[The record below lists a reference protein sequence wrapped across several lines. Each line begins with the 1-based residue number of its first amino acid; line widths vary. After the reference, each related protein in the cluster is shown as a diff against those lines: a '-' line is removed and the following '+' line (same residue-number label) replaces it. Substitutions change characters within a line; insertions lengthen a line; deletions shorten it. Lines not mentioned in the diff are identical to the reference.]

1 MAKAEY
7 KKWQEP
13 DNLIKLQGWARD
25 GLTNEQI
32 AQKIGVR
39 RETISVWCSKYPN
52 IANALKKGKEVIDYE
67 IENSL
72 ISTMKKHKI
81 KTTTYKMVKKDD
93 LVLKAERTKFMNMF
107 KLDHPDATKEQ
118 ILIATAENVAVYER
132 IPMTETVTEVD
143 PNVSSMIFW
152 LKNRKPDVYRD
163 QTFKK
168 LNEANARKAIAEANI
183 SEKQL
188 KALEDADNPDNATV
202 VVDDISKLKE
212 LRDKNADS
220 STKQGD

>member
-152 LKNRKPDVYRD
+152 LKNRRSDVYRD
-163 QTFKK
+163 QAFKK
-168 LNEANARKAIAEANI
+168 LNEAQARKAIAEANI

-188 KALEDADNPDNATV
+188 KALEEADNPDNATV

-212 LRDKNADS
+212 LRDKNANS
-220 STKQGD
+220 ATKQGD

>member
-1 MAKAEY
+1 MARAEY

-188 KALEDADNPDNATV
+188 KALEEADNPDNATV

>member
-107 KLDHPDATKEQ
+107 KLDHPNATKEQ
-118 ILIATAENVAVYER
+118 ILIATAENVAIYER

-168 LNEANARKAIAEANI
+168 LNEANARKAIAEAGI
-183 SEKQL
+183 SEAQL
-188 KALEDADNPDNATV
+188 KSLKEEDDPDNRTV
-202 VVDDISKLKE
+202 IVDDISKLKE
-212 LRDKNADS
+212 LKDHEN
-220 STKQGD
+220 STDKQGD

>member
-1 MAKAEY
+1 MARAEY

-188 KALEDADNPDNATV
+188 KALEEADNPDNRTV
-202 VVDDISKLKE
+202 IVDDISKLKE
-212 LRDKNADS
+212 LKDHEN
-220 STKQGD
+220 STDKQGD

>member
-81 KTTTYKMVKKDD
+81 KTTTYKMIKKDD

-168 LNEANARKAIAEANI
+168 LNEAQARKAIAEANI

-188 KALEDADNPDNATV
+188 KALEEADNPDNRTV
-202 VVDDISKLKE
+202 IVDDISKLKE
-212 LRDKNADS
+212 LKDHEN
-220 STKQGD
+220 STDKQGD

>member
-7 KKWQEP
+7 KKWLEP
-13 DNLIKLQGWARD
+13 DNLTKLRSWARD

-32 AQKIGVR
+32 AKKIGVKR
-39 RETISVWCSKYPN
+39 QTFQRWVKTYSDISD
-52 IANALKKGKEVIDYE
+52 ALKKGKEVVDAE
-67 IENSL
+67 IEENL
-72 ISTMKKHKI
+72 ISTMKKHTL
-81 KTTTYKMVKKDD
+81 KTTTYAMVKKDEM
-93 LVLKAERTKFMNMF
+93 VLKAERTKFMNMY
-107 KLDHPDATKEQ
+107 KLDHPEATKNE
-118 ILIATAENVAVYER
+118 ILIATAENVGVYER
-132 IPMTETVTEVD
+132 IAQRQVVTEVD

-152 LKNRKPDVYRD
+152 LKNREPDKYRD

-168 LNEANARKAIAEANI
+168 LNEAQARKAIAEANI

>member
-1 MAKAEY
+1 MARAEY

-188 KALEDADNPDNATV
+188 KALEEADNPDNRTV
-202 VVDDISKLKE
+202 IVDDISKLKE
-212 LRDKNADS
+212 LKDHEN
-220 STKQGD
+220 STDKQGN

>member
-107 KLDHPDATKEQ
+107 KLDHPNATKEQ
-118 ILIATAENVAVYER
+118 ILIATAENVAIYER

-188 KALEDADNPDNATV
+188 KALEEADNPENATV
-202 VVDDISKLKE
+202 IVDDIGKLKE
-212 LRDKNADS
+212 LRDKHANSAD
-220 STKQGD
+220 KQRD

>member
-7 KKWQEP
+7 KKWLEP
-13 DNLIKLQGWARD
+13 DNLTKLRGWARD

-32 AQKIGVR
+32 AKKIGVR
-39 RETISVWCSKYPN
+39 RETISTWCSKYPN

-72 ISTMKKHKI
+72 ISTMKKHTI
-81 KTTTYKMVKKDD
+81 TTTQYKMVKKDAM
-93 LVLKAERTKFMNMF
+93 VLKAERTKFMNMY

-118 ILIATAENVAVYER
+118 ILISTAENVEVYEQ
-132 IPMTETVTEVD
+132 IPMIKTVTEVD

-168 LNEANARKAIAEANI
+168 LNEANARKAIAEAGI
-183 SEKQL
+183 SEAQL
-188 KALEDADNPDNATV
+188 KSLQEEDNPDNRTV
-202 VVDDISKLKE
+202 IVDDISKMKE
-212 LRDKNADS
+212 LRDHAN
-220 STKQGD
+220 STDKQGN

>member
-188 KALEDADNPDNATV
+188 KALEEADNPDNRTV

>member
-1 MAKAEY
+1 MARAEY
-7 KKWQEP
+7 KKWLEP

-32 AQKIGVR
+32 AQKIGVSR
-39 RETISVWCSKYPN
+39 QTISVWCSKYRD
-52 IANALKKGKEVIDYE
+52 IADALKKGKEVIDYE

-72 ISTMKKHKI
+72 ISTMKKHTI
-81 KTTTYKMVKKDD
+81 TTTQYKMVKKDV
-93 LVLKAERTKFMNMF
+93 LILKAERTKFMNMY

-132 IPMTETVTEVD
+132 IPMIETVTEVD

-152 LKNRKPDVYRD
+152 LKNRKPDIYRD

-168 LNEANARKAIAEANI
+168 LNEANARKAIAEAGI
-183 SEKQL
+183 SEAQL
-188 KALEDADNPDNATV
+188 KALKEEDNPGNRTV
-202 VVDDISKLKE
+202 IIDDILKLKE
-212 LRDKNADS
+212 LRDHES
-220 STKQGD
+220 STTK

>member
-1 MAKAEY
+1 MARAEY

-152 LKNRKPDVYRD
+152 LKNRKPDKYRD

-168 LNEANARKAIAEANI
+168 LNEAQARKAIAEANI

-188 KALEDADNPDNATV
+188 NALEEADNPDNATV

>member
-1 MAKAEY
+1 MARAEY

-32 AQKIGVR
+32 AQKIGVSR
-39 RETISVWCSKYPN
+39 QTISVWCGKYRD
-52 IANALKKGKEVIDYE
+52 IADALKKGKEVIDYE

-72 ISTMKKHKI
+72 ISTMKKHTI
-81 KTTTYKMVKKDD
+81 TTTQYKMVKKDA
-93 LVLKAERTKFMNMF
+93 LILKAERTKFMNMY

-132 IPMTETVTEVD
+132 IPMIETVTEVD

-168 LNEANARKAIAEANI
+168 LNEANARKAIAEAGI
-183 SEKQL
+183 SEAQL
-188 KALEDADNPDNATV
+188 KALKEEDNPGNRTV
-202 VVDDISKLKE
+202 IIDDISKLKE
-212 LRDKNADS
+212 LRDHES
-220 STKQGD
+220 STTKQGD

>member
-1 MAKAEY
+1 
-7 KKWQEP
+7 
-13 DNLIKLQGWARD
+13 
-25 GLTNEQI
+25 
-32 AQKIGVR
+32 
-39 RETISVWCSKYPN
+39 
-52 IANALKKGKEVIDYE
+52 
-67 IENSL
+67 
-72 ISTMKKHKI
+72 MKKHKI

-188 KALEDADNPDNATV
+188 KALEEADNPDNRTV
-202 VVDDISKLKE
+202 IVDDISKLKE
-212 LRDKNADS
+212 LKDHEN
-220 STKQGD
+220 STDKQGN

>member
-1 MAKAEY
+1 MARAEY

-188 KALEDADNPDNATV
+188 KALEDADNPDNRTV
-202 VVDDISKLKE
+202 IVDDISKLKE
-212 LRDKNADS
+212 LKDHENSAD
-220 STKQGD
+220 KQGD

>member
-188 KALEDADNPDNATV
+188 KALEEADNPENATV
-202 VVDDISKLKE
+202 IVDDISKLKE

-220 STKQGD
+220 STKQGN

>member
-1 MAKAEY
+1 MARAEY

-152 LKNRKPDVYRD
+152 LKNRKPDKYRD

-168 LNEANARKAIAEANI
+168 LNEAQARKAIAEANI

-188 KALEDADNPDNATV
+188 KALEEADNPDNATV

>member
-1 MAKAEY
+1 MARAEY

-72 ISTMKKHKI
+72 ISTMKKHRI

-107 KLDHPDATKEQ
+107 KLDHPNATKEQ
-118 ILIATAENVAVYER
+118 ILIATAENVAIYER

-168 LNEANARKAIAEANI
+168 LNEANARKAIADAGI
-183 SEKQL
+183 SEAQL
-188 KALEDADNPDNATV
+188 KSLKEEDNPSNRTV
-202 VVDDISKLKE
+202 IVDDVAKMKE
-212 LRDKNADS
+212 LRDHEN
-220 STKQGD
+220 STDNEGD

>member
-1 MAKAEY
+1 MAKGKY
-7 KKWQEP
+7 KKWLEP
-13 DNLIKLQGWARD
+13 DNLTKLEGWARD
-25 GLTNEQI
+25 GLKDTQI
-32 AQKIGVR
+32 ADNMGINVSTLYTWKNRYSEIN
-39 RETISVWCSKYPN
+39 E
-52 IANALKKGKEVIDYE
+52 ALKKGKEVVDYE

-72 ISTMKKHKI
+72 ISTMKKHTL
-81 KTTTYKMVKKDD
+81 TTTQYKMVKKDK
-93 LVLKAERTKFMNMF
+93 LVLQAERKKFANMY
-107 KLDHPDATKEQ
+107 KLEHPEATKMQ
-118 ILIATAENVAVYER
+118 ILIAVAEHIPVYEQ
-132 IPMTETVTEVD
+132 IPYVKTVTEID
-143 PNVSSMIFW
+143 PNISSMIFW
-152 LKNRKPDVYRD
+152 LKNRRPEKYRD

-168 LNEANARKAIAEANI
+168 LNEAQARKAIAEANI

>member
-1 MAKAEY
+1 MARAEY

-188 KALEDADNPDNATV
+188 KALEEADNPDNRTV
-202 VVDDISKLKE
+202 IVDDISKLKE
-212 LRDKNADS
+212 LKDHENSAD
-220 STKQGD
+220 KQGN

>member
-188 KALEDADNPDNATV
+188 KALEEADNPDNRTII
-202 VVDDISKLKE
+202 VDDISKLKE
-212 LRDKNADS
+212 LKDHEN
-220 STKQGD
+220 STDKQGD

>member
-1 MAKAEY
+1 MARAEY

-168 LNEANARKAIAEANI
+168 LNEANARKAIAEAGI
-183 SEKQL
+183 SEAQL
-188 KALEDADNPDNATV
+188 KSLKEEDDPDNRTV
-202 VVDDISKLKE
+202 IVDDISKLKE
-212 LRDKNADS
+212 LKDHEN
-220 STKQGD
+220 STDKQGD

>member
-7 KKWQEP
+7 KKWLEP
-13 DNLIKLQGWARD
+13 DNLTKLRSWARD

-32 AQKIGVR
+32 AKKIGVKR
-39 RETISVWCSKYPN
+39 QTFQRWVKTYSDISD
-52 IANALKKGKEVIDYE
+52 ALKKGKEVVDAE
-67 IENSL
+67 IEENL
-72 ISTMKKHKI
+72 ISTMKKHTL
-81 KTTTYKMVKKDD
+81 KTTTYAMVKKDEM
-93 LVLKAERTKFMNMF
+93 VLKAERTKFMNMY
-107 KLDHPDATKEQ
+107 KLDHPEATKNE
-118 ILIATAENVAVYER
+118 ILIATAENVDVYER
-132 IPMTETVTEVD
+132 IAQRQVVTEVD

-152 LKNRKPDVYRD
+152 LKNREPDKYRD

-168 LNEANARKAIAEANI
+168 LNEAQARKAIAEANI

>member
-1 MAKAEY
+1 MARAEY

-81 KTTTYKMVKKDD
+81 KTTIYKMVKKDD

-188 KALEDADNPDNATV
+188 KALEEADNPDNATV

>member
-152 LKNRKPDVYRD
+152 LKNRKPGVYRD

-168 LNEANARKAIAEANI
+168 LNEAQARKAIAEANI

>member
-1 MAKAEY
+1 MARAEY

-188 KALEDADNPDNATV
+188 KALEEEDDPDNRTV
-202 VVDDISKLKE
+202 IVDDISKLKE
-212 LRDKNADS
+212 LKDHEN
-220 STKQGD
+220 STDKQGN

>member
-1 MAKAEY
+1 MARAEY

-32 AQKIGVR
+32 AQKIGVSR
-39 RETISVWCSKYPN
+39 QTISVWCSKYTD
-52 IANALKKGKEVIDYE
+52 IADALKKGKEVIDYE

-72 ISTMKKHKI
+72 ISTMKKHTI
-81 KTTTYKMVKKDD
+81 TTTQYKMVKKDA
-93 LVLKAERTKFMNMF
+93 LILKAERTKFMNMY

-132 IPMTETVTEVD
+132 IPIIETVTEVD

-168 LNEANARKAIAEANI
+168 LNEANARKAIAEAGI
-183 SEKQL
+183 SEAQL
-188 KALEDADNPDNATV
+188 KALKEEDNPDSRTV
-202 VVDDISKLKE
+202 IVDDISKLKE
-212 LRDKNADS
+212 LRDHEN
-220 STKQGD
+220 STDK

>member
-1 MAKAEY
+1 MARAEY

-72 ISTMKKHKI
+72 ISTMKKHRI

-118 ILIATAENVAVYER
+118 ILIATAENVAIYER

-168 LNEANARKAIAEANI
+168 LNEAQARKAIAEAGI
-183 SEKQL
+183 SEAQL
-188 KALEDADNPDNATV
+188 KSLKEEDDPDNRTV
-202 VVDDISKLKE
+202 IVDDISKLKE
-212 LRDKNADS
+212 LKDHEN
-220 STKQGD
+220 STDKQGD

>member
-188 KALEDADNPDNATV
+188 KALEEADNPDNRTV
-202 VVDDISKLKE
+202 IVDDISKLKE
-212 LRDKNADS
+212 LKDKHADS